1 MFAEYKSLQ
10 YVISQRYLNL
20 RQMRWFELFKDY
32 NMIVFYHPS
41 KVNIV
46 TDALSRI
53 LMGSVAQVDDDL

>member
-1 MFAEYKSLQ
+1 
-10 YVISQRYLNL
+10 
-20 RQMRWFELFKDY
+20 
-32 NMIVFYHPS
+32 MIVFYHPS

>member
-1 MFAEYKSLQ
+1 MFAEHKSLQ

-32 NMIVFYHPS
+32 NMNVLYHPS
-41 KVNIV
+41 KVNVV

-53 LMGSVAQVDDDL
+53 LMGSVA